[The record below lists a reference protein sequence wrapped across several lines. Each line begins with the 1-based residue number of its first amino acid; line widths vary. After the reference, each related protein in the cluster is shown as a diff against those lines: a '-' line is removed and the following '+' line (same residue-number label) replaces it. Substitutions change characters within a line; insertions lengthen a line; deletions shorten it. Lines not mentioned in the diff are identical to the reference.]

1 MIPNHS
7 IKTILITLTSILALS
22 LTACGSNNPVAENIV
37 LNGTTHDLEQPQ
49 ATSTAALE
57 PGEEPEYIRQ
67 ARMVNSDVIGW
78 IAVPN
83 TSIDYPIVLTQDND
97 FYLDHNL
104 EKETSKSGAIFLD
117 YLNGDLNEQQN
128 IFIYGHNMRNG
139 SMFHDLN
146 SFKKKEFFENAEPI
160 TVWLWGEERK
170 YEVFAQSVPST
181 DLGFRQTSFSSGDEF
196 LEYVQAMEALSKH
209 KNESIE
215 FKPDSEII
223 TLTTCTYE
231 YDEVRCVVQAIRI
244 Q

>member
-1 MIPNHS
+1 MTPNRS
-7 IKTILITLTSILALS
+7 IKTMLITLITITTLS
-22 LTACGSNNPVAENIV
+22 LTACSSNNQVAENIV
-37 LNGTTHDLEQPQ
+37 LSGTKYELENPKNSPT
-49 ATSTAALE
+49 ATLQ
-57 PGEEPEYIRQ
+57 PGEEPEYIRE
-67 ARMVNSDVIGW
+67 ARMTNSDVIGW
-78 IAVPN
+78 ITVPN

-117 YLNGDLNEQQN
+117 YLNGDPNEQQN

-146 SFKKKEFFENAEPI
+146 SFKKKEFFDNADPI

-181 DLGFRQTSFSSGDEF
+181 DLGFRQTSFSSGDAF
-196 LEYVQAMEALSKH
+196 LEYIQDMEALSKH

-231 YDEVRCVVQAIRI
+231 YDEVRCVVQALRT